1 MLKDYEV
8 YKVALDKDA
17 TKVIKQV
24 KEYLNSRREKN
35 EIKINWVIDENDCVE
50 WLIYLGIKQFKFLH
64 GARD

>member
-24 KEYLNSRREKN
+24 KEYLNSRKEKN
-35 EIKINWVIDENDCVE
+35 EIKINWDIDENDCAE

-64 GARD
+64 GSRD